1 MEFIKEETE
10 DVKIEE
16 TFRVKHEETEE
27 QIDLMPLKEECKEL
41 NEVEKK
47 EEYETHSDSKVLEL
61 LRKRHDHHFASD
73 ETEEQ
78 SITNSEKS
86 AVIDMIGKESTYS

>member
-47 EEYETHSDSKVLEL
+47 EEYETHYKAPYGSGAGMDRVIVDFFGCLWVRYGGKKPLPL
-61 LRKRHDHHFASD
+61 
-73 ETEEQ
+73 
-78 SITNSEKS
+78 ITNLH
-86 AVIDMIGKESTYS
+86 